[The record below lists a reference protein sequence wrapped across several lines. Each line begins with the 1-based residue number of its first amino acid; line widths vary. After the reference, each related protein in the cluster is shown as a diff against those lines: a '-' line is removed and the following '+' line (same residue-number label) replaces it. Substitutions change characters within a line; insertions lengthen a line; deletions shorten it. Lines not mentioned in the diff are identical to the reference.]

1 MKRTIPAFVL
11 LEVAIALSVLGI
23 VAYMSMP
30 LLGKIQQWQQIRI
43 TNAHQEKI
51 IESLAGYV
59 LLNKRL
65 PCPAL
70 TSGGEAQ
77 AVCTND
83 TKVGLVPYKT
93 LGIDEKTAKDGNY
106 HWMTYAVQ
114 PNLASTRISCI
125 FTEPSLAIDPKTV
138 FCKTPSEGN
147 LAIQSADNQSC
158 IQPPDFVAVV
168 LIAHGSSGG
177 YALDD
182 GSIQP
187 VNSTDIDKIR
197 NAARLGVFTTKIQSN
212 ALGAA
217 FDDTILYA
225 SRNNLM
231 AQWAKFP
238 CRR

>member
-1 MKRTIPAFVL
+1 MKRTLPAFAL

-23 VAYMSMP
+23 IAYMTMP
-30 LLGKIQQWQQIRI
+30 LLGKIQQWQQIRV
-43 TNAHQEKI
+43 THAHQEKI

-70 TSGGEAQ
+70 TANGEAQ
-77 AVCTND
+77 PICTNE
-83 TKVGLVPYKT
+83 TKAGFVPYKT
-93 LGIDEKTAKDGNY
+93 LGIDEKTAKDGYY
-106 HWMTYAVQ
+106 HWMTYVVQ
-114 PNLASTRISCI
+114 PTLASTRISCI
-125 FTEPSLAIDPKTV
+125 YTDPGLAIDPKTV
-138 FCKTPSEGN
+138 FCKAPSEGN
-147 LAIQSADNQSC
+147 FTIQSADNQLC
-158 IQPPDFVAVV
+158 IQVPDFVAVV
-168 LIAHGSSGG
+168 LIAHGKSGG

-187 VNSTDIDKIR
+187 VDSTDIDKIR
-197 NAARLGVFTTKIQSN
+197 NAARLGVFTTKTQCRTPS
-212 ALGAA
+212 AA
-217 FDDTILYA
+217 FDDTILYV